1 MSLMSKTVIRK
12 EKGVKFE
19 LPSEREI
26 FNGILNEAFKKYD
39 ALEKIN
45 QEQVLE
51 IANLNK
57 RLENEQK
64 VAEEYLRLEDDYEI
78 LYNEN
83 EHLKEK
89 IARLEKI
96 ARKMHLWIF
105 LNTGNEK
112 KVYDELGLTDE
123 DNAMLGY
130 YKTQIKLEGDKE
142 LKELGGKDVSSED
155 KN

>member
-1 MSLMSKTVIRK
+1 MSLMNKEENLIDTHIALNQTVNK
-12 EKGVKFE
+12 
-19 LPSEREI
+19 LY
-26 FNGILNEAFKKYD
+26 NNLD
-39 ALEKIN
+39 AKDKIIN
-45 QEQVLE
+45 EQVLE

-64 VAEEYLRLEDDYEI
+64 VAEEYLRLEDDYEM

-89 IARLEKI
+89 TARLEKI

-130 YKTQIKLEGDKE
+130 SGQFTLGDKDVQRND
-142 LKELGGKDVSSED
+142 KD
-155 KN
+155 

>member
-1 MSLMSKTVIRK
+1 MNAK
-12 EKGVKFE
+12 EMTK
-19 LPSEREI
+19 L
-26 FNGILNEAFKKYD
+26 KK
-39 ALEKIN
+39 
-45 QEQVLE
+45 
-51 IANLNK
+51 
-57 RLENEQK
+57 EN
-64 VAEEYLRLEDDYEI
+64 EI

-89 IARLEKI
+89 TARLEKI

-105 LNTGNEK
+105 LNTSNEK

-130 YKTQIKLEGDKE
+130 SGQFT
-142 LKELGGKDVSSED
+142 LGGKDVSSED

>member
-1 MSLMSKTVIRK
+1 MNKEENLIDTHIALNQTVNK
-12 EKGVKFE
+12 
-19 LPSEREI
+19 LY
-26 FNGILNEAFKKYD
+26 NNLD
-39 ALEKIN
+39 AKDKIIN
-45 QEQVLE
+45 EQVLE

-64 VAEEYLRLEDDYEI
+64 VAEEYLRLEDDYEM

-89 IARLEKI
+89 TARLEKI

-130 YKTQIKLEGDKE
+130 SGQFTLGDKDVQRND
-142 LKELGGKDVSSED
+142 KD
-155 KN
+155 

>member
-26 FNGILNEAFKKYD
+26 FNGILNETFKKYD

-89 IARLEKI
+89 AARLEKI

-105 LNTGNEK
+105 LNTDNEK

-130 YKTQIKLEGDKE
+130 YKTQIKLEEDKE
-142 LKELGGKDVSSED
+142 LKELGGKDVSGED